1 MGRPGKSRWQRRE
14 RARLGSAPSSGSAPP
29 RTRSCS
35 RGAAP
40 AAASGA
46 SSGTCGGSWSPTRP
60 GTCRCAGG
68 NSLRD
73 LVAVP
78 GPLGVSQFLVLSKSQ
93 TGSTSKFSASRGGPT
108 LTFKVLQY
116 SLVRDVVSALRRHR
130 MHEQQFRHPPLLVL
144 GISDPPDPRE
154 AHGRDVPGDV
164 PGPQRAQGQSQLIRR
179 CVLVSYD
186 ADSQL
191 LEFRHYSIKV
201 VPVGL
206 SRGLRKLLQEKFP
219 DLSRA
224 DDVSELLTGGVALSE
239 SEAEPDGTQNV
250 LELPQNCAGR
260 GNAATQQSAVRLTEP
275 PKVRRSCGSCWPGRS
290 SGCGSGSERRRKQEQ
305 DLERKRQ
312 QRLRHRERSLA
323 GMGRAGVGTGGGSGG
338 SGGGTG
344 GTGGAQDGD
353 SGAEDPGTP
362 GAGEAEPWDED
373 EAEYYRQE
381 LGEEPDPDL
390 FPSCSKRKRSPSG
403 APRARKRRRQSREG
417 ALDTPK
423 SHPGTPKSHPGHS
436 GTPKSQRGIPKSH
449 PGTPKS
455 HPGHSGTPKSHP
467 GTPKSHPGHSGTPK
481 SHPGTPKSH
490 PGHSGTPKSQRG
502 IPKSHPGTPKSH
514 PRKPGTSKSQR
525 RTPKSHPGT
534 PKSHQGTPKSHPGAP
549 KSHPGRPKNPKSQRR
564 TPKSHPGT
572 PKSHQGTP
580 KSHPG
585 HPKNPKSAPKPRRGR
600 GKLLTLRK
608 TPNFHRPGRARKG
621 KN

>member
-1 MGRPGKSRWQRRE
+1 MGRPRKSRWQRRE
-14 RARLGSAPSSGSAPP
+14 RARARERAELGFGSAPHSFVFP
-29 RTRSCS
+29 R
-35 RGAAP
+35 G
-40 AAASGA
+40 
-46 SSGTCGGSWSPTRP
+46 RP
-60 GTCRCAGG
+60 GSGVRSLVRDLRRVLEPYTARNLQVRRS

-73 LVAVP
+73 LVAVA

-93 TGSTSKFSASRGGPT
+93 TGINLKIFRLPGGPT

-144 GISDPPDPRE
+144 GNF
-154 AHGRDVPGDV
+154 GT
-164 PGPQRAQGQSQLIRR
+164 PQIHVKLTAGMFQGMFPALNVHRVNLNSIRR

-260 GNAATQQSAVRLTEP
+260 GNAVTQQSAVRLTEIGP
-275 PKVRRSCGSCWPGRS
+275 RLTLQLVKVEEGLGQGNVLYHGLAPKGEEELRELLARKEQRLQLRA
-290 SGCGSGSERRRKQEQ
+290 ERRRKQEQ

-323 GMGRAGVGTGGGSGG
+323 GMGRAGPSAARGATGATGGGTGGGTGG
-338 SGGGTG
+338 SGG

-362 GAGEAEPWDED
+362 GAGEAEPSDED

-381 LGEEPDPDL
+381 LGEEPDADL
-390 FPSCSKRKRSPSG
+390 FPSRSKRKRSPSG

-423 SHPGTPKSHPGHS
+423 SHPGTPKSHPG
-436 GTPKSQRGIPKSH
+436 
-449 PGTPKS
+449 
-455 HPGHSGTPKSHP
+455 
-467 GTPKSHPGHSGTPK
+467 
-481 SHPGTPKSH
+481 
-490 PGHSGTPKSQRG
+490 
-502 IPKSHPGTPKSH
+502 
-514 PRKPGTSKSQR
+514 
-525 RTPKSHPGT
+525 T
-534 PKSHQGTPKSHPGAP
+534 PKSHQGTPKSHPG
-549 KSHPGRPKNPKSQRR
+549 RPKNPRSQR
-564 TPKSHPGT
+564 
-572 PKSHQGTP
+572 GTP

>member
-260 GNAATQQSAVRLTEP
+260 GNAATQQSAVRLTEIGP
-275 PKVRRSCGSCWPGRS
+275 RLTLQLVKVEEGLGQGNVLYHGLAPKGEAELR
-290 SGCGSGSERRRKQEQ
+290 ELLARKE
-305 DLERKRQ
+305 
-312 QRLRHRERSLA
+312 QRLRLRVRAAPEA
-323 GMGRAGVGTGGGSGG
+323 GAGPGAETAAAAAAQ
-338 SGGGTG
+338 
-344 GTGGAQDGD
+344 GAQ
-353 SGAEDPGTP
+353 
-362 GAGEAEPWDED
+362 
-373 EAEYYRQE
+373 
-381 LGEEPDPDL
+381 
-390 FPSCSKRKRSPSG
+390 
-403 APRARKRRRQSREG
+403 
-417 ALDTPK
+417 
-423 SHPGTPKSHPGHS
+423 
-436 GTPKSQRGIPKSH
+436 
-449 PGTPKS
+449 
-455 HPGHSGTPKSHP
+455 
-467 GTPKSHPGHSGTPK
+467 
-481 SHPGTPKSH
+481 
-490 PGHSGTPKSQRG
+490 
-502 IPKSHPGTPKSH
+502 
-514 PRKPGTSKSQR
+514 
-525 RTPKSHPGT
+525 
-534 PKSHQGTPKSHPGAP
+534 
-549 KSHPGRPKNPKSQRR
+549 PGRDGP
-564 TPKSHPGT
+564 
-572 PKSHQGTP
+572 
-580 KSHPG
+580 
-585 HPKNPKSAPKPRRGR
+585 GR
-600 GKLLTLRK
+600 GW
-608 TPNFHRPGRARKG
+608 HRRWLWRWHRWHRRCPGR
-621 KN
+621 